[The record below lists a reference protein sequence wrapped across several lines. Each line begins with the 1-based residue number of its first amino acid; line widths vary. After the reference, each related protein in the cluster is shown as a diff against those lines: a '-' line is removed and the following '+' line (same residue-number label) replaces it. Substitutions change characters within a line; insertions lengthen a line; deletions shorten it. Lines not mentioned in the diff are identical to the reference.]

1 MTSERVPRTY
11 SAALDAVVTGYRDH
25 LRRQPADHD
34 DQRTTFVDDLLTGRA
49 DPGHL
54 AERAH
59 RYGICLSGTHVV
71 AMAVGPALPA
81 PSSSTPPPPSPPAT
95 EPATP

>member
-25 LRRQPADHD
+25 LRRQLADHD

-54 AERAH
+54 AERAN